1 MNGKPPSVRRGRPPL
16 GHGAKNRAMHRLAAV
31 LLAGAFSA
39 ALAPTPAGAAP
50 KDAYC
55 PEAAAKVEAFS
66 ALATANDPAKIAA
79 AAADAA
85 EVYRGCALSATSVGN
100 IEPAV
105 NYDQTRVAQFEF
117 AQARAL
123 LLLNKPTEAVRLFRD
138 ARMLADRVAAW
149 TPSGMVYINSNR
161 PGVSDSA
168 LNRDRKPSSYQKN
181 ALAIRDAAD
190 AQLAQLGAS
199 PEPSAQPAPSPS
211 PGH

>member
-1 MNGKPPSVRRGRPPL
+1 
-16 GHGAKNRAMHRLAAV
+16 MHRIAAA
-31 LLAGAFSA
+31 LLAVAVSA
-39 ALAPTPAGAAP
+39 ALAPPPAGAAP

-55 PEAAAKVEAFS
+55 PEAAAKVDAFS

-85 EVYRGCALSATSVGN
+85 DVYRACALSAASVGN

-105 NYDQTRVAQFEF
+105 NYDQTRIAQFEF
-117 AQARAL
+117 AQARSL
-123 LLLNKPTEAVRLFRD
+123 LLLNKTTEAIALFRD
-138 ARMLADRVAAW
+138 ARTLAAKVAAW
-149 TPSGMVYINSNR
+149 TPSGMVYLNSNR

-199 PEPSAQPAPSPS
+199 PEPAAQPAASPS